1 MTLDLTDYLIGL
13 SGRDLAIAEV
23 IVVYGDIEMTRVWT
37 SWRHRL
43 SHVTSVL
50 KEGLDEI
57 LRRTGALF
65 DYSRYEHRRSK
76 IV

>member
-1 MTLDLTDYLIGL
+1 MTLNLTDYLIGL

-43 SHVTSVL
+43 SHITSVL
-50 KEGLDEI
+50 
-57 LRRTGALF
+57 
-65 DYSRYEHRRSK
+65 
-76 IV
+76 